1 MGINLIIF
9 RARIMLS
16 EFYIT
21 IEDFQSGIEAC
32 SRDLTELDGINH
44 IQRHRMTD
52 LGQDIVS
59 FSEHLIRAHIN
70 ATMWSIDDVY
80 EVSRGVRPPN
90 MEDLH
95 AYFSGEREL
104 DPHAKNKVQAYLEDG
119 QQRLERMDRVHKS
132 RAAQRSK
139 EAVGELKT
147 CYKAYFFF
155 IRAFHD
161 ACYGVLLNLNGRTPG
176 DYSSMN
182 RCIDKKVSPIFEKI
196 VSLPGYIAWLKDFKK
211 KRDQI
216 KKGIN
221 FSLCGPQWDVGV
233 GFTTVTP
240 EGGSVSNVAEGSHKF
255 RLGDLISALKY
266 SIAIVELI
274 SQEIPRFNK
283 ALNAPASDAGAELN
297 WPRS

>member
-1 MGINLIIF
+1 MAKEVIV
-9 RARIMLS
+9 RVRIMLS

-21 IEDFQSGIEAC
+21 IEDFQSGIQAC
-32 SRDLTELDGINH
+32 SSDLAKWVGINH
-44 IQRHRMTD
+44 IQRLRMTD

-70 ATMWSIDDVY
+70 ATMWMIDDVY
-80 EVSRGVRPPN
+80 EASRGGNPKPPN
-90 MEDLH
+90 MENLR
-95 AYFSGEREL
+95 AYLSEEQEL
-104 DPHAKNKVQAYLEDG
+104 DPQAKNKVQAYLEDG
-119 QQRLERMDRVHKS
+119 QRRLERMARLRKS
-132 RAAQRSK
+132 RAGQRSK

-182 RCIDKKVSPIFEKI
+182 RCIDRQVPPIFEKI
-196 VSLPGYIAWLKDFKK
+196 VSTPGYIVWFKDFKE
-211 KRDQI
+211 KRDLI

-233 GFTTVTP
+233 GFGTVTP
-240 EGGSVSNVAEGSHKF
+240 EGGLVTNVAEGSHKF

-266 SIAIVELI
+266 STAIIELI
-274 SQEIPRFNK
+274 SQEIPHPNK
-283 ALNAPASDAGAELN
+283 ALNTAASDAGAG
-297 WPRS
+297 